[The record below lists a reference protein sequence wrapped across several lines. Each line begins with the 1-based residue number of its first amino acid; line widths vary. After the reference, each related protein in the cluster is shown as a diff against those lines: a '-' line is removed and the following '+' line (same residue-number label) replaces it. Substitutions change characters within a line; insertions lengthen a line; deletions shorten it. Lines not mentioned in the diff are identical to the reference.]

1 MDASEF
7 DKLVAGRKSEQAS
20 DYIAGKKNTSNIVDF
35 VGKRN
40 AGFDLVISEFSS
52 EIDCGKECSHCCH
65 LYVDV
70 MAFEVVAIHQFIRT
84 QLSNNEQSLLI
95 KKIEECSSELK
106 SMSIEDEKQ
115 LVRRCPLLDDKDK
128 CSIYAIRPQMCA
140 GMVSPKSSLCE
151 EWKNTGSNDVEIET
165 PGKVGVWRVVEL
177 QASKAIALE
186 NGDSANTFSLV
197 RALNALF
204 NNPRL
209 IQRWKN
215 SRTVDL
221 GPIS

>member
-1 MDASEF
+1 MDASEIYE
-7 DKLVAGRKSEQAS
+7 LVTGRANEQSS
-20 DYIAGKKNTSNIVDF
+20 DYIAGKKNTSKIVDF

-52 EIDCGKECSHCCH
+52 EIDCGKGCSHCCH

-70 MAFEVVAIHQFIRT
+70 MAFEAIAIHQFIRT
-84 QLSNNEQSLLI
+84 QLSDSDQGLLLDKIKESFAEIKSL
-95 KKIEECSSELK
+95 
-106 SMSIEDEKQ
+106 SIEDEKQ
-115 LVRRCPLLDDKDK
+115 IVRRCPLLDDNDQ

-151 EWKNTGSNDVEIET
+151 EWKNTGSNDVEFET
-165 PGKVGVWRVVEL
+165 PGKIGVWRGVEL
-177 QASKAIALE
+177 LASKAIAAE
-186 NGDSANTFSLV
+186 NGDSADSYSLV

-204 NNPRL
+204 TNPRL
-209 IQRWKN
+209 IQRWKD

-221 GPIS
+221 GPTS